1 MAVEKATGIVIRLT
15 DYSETSQIAVF
26 QTDTLGKIS
35 ALAKGSK
42 RSDSPTGGPLDL
54 LTLNDI
60 VVSMPKQAG
69 KLATLREART
79 LVQFPRIRGNLSRYY
94 AGLYCGELAGIF
106 GEGSEGA
113 SAHFDALVEALS
125 AVNDAPERSIL
136 NVVLCFE
143 GKVLEVS
150 GLALNLDG
158 CAQCGRE
165 LPAKDFRISLEDG
178 GGLCGQCPGGKRM
191 PPGSLAALRRILASN
206 CTGVQR
212 LRLTGDISRDVSGLL
227 SAAVVLNAGRI
238 PRLLAYAKPE
248 KAAPWRRWL
257 VAVGKLNQ
265 LERG

>member
-1 MAVEKATGIVIRLT
+1 MAVEKAIGIVIRLT
-15 DYSETSQIAVF
+15 DYSETSQVAVF

-42 RSDSPTGGPLDL
+42 RSDSHTGGPLDL

-69 KLATLREART
+69 KLATIREART
-79 LVQFPRIRGNLSRYY
+79 IEQFPRIRNELSRYY
-94 AGLYCGELAGIF
+94 AGLYCGELAGVF
-106 GEGSEGA
+106 GEGSEGD
-113 SAHFDALVEALS
+113 SAHFDALVEALG

-143 GKVLEVS
+143 GKILRAS
-150 GLALNLDG
+150 GLALHLDG
-158 CAQCGRE
+158 CARCGRE
-165 LPAKDFRISLEDG
+165 VPADDFRISLEDG
-178 GGLCGQCPGGKRM
+178 GGLCGLCPGGRGI
-191 PPGSLAALRRILASN
+191 PPGSLAALRRVLASN

-212 LRLTGDISRDVSGLL
+212 LRLTRDISRDVSGLL
-227 SAAVVLNAGRI
+227 SAAIVLNAGRI
-238 PRLLAYAKPE
+238 PRLLAYAKPR

-257 VAVGKLNQ
+257 KVAGKLNQ